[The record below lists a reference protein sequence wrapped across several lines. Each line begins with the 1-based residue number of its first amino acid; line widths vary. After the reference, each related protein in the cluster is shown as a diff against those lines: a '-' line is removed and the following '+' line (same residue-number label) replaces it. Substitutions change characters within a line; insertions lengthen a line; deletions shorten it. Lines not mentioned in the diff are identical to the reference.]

1 MKKVRFIHAADLHL
15 DSPMAGLRDLPLP
28 ILKRLRE
35 STFAA
40 LKKIVDAAI
49 ANEVDLVV
57 LAGDLYDGD
66 DRSLKAQSRFR
77 AEMERLSEHNIA
89 VYAIHGNH
97 DHLGGTWVKIAMPE
111 NVHLFGAETEA
122 VLHKTKS
129 GADVWMYGFSYPTRH
144 VMERRVHTYEKTAGG
159 DFHIGILHGN
169 DGSSSEHGGYCP
181 FTVGELIDRQFDYWA
196 LGHIHKRAILSESP
210 PVVYPGNIQ
219 GRNRKETG
227 EKGCYLVRLGEDG
240 VNLEFIEANDVIW
253 QEIEISAKGARDF
266 DSILRLCLGWKEK
279 LRRNG
284 IGILLSMTL
293 KDVSLDNESELDS
306 LYSTL
311 AELVQDGE
319 DEESSFVWA
328 NEIVIVEEASWKR
341 EELAA
346 EADFYNELFQMAD
359 EFGDINDVLEP
370 LYGRL
375 PGRKYLSRLGKEEG
389 ARILE
394 DAEHLLV
401 QLLREK
407 G

>member
-1 MKKVRFIHAADLHL
+1 MKKVSFIHAADLHL
-15 DSPMAGLRDLPLP
+15 DSPMAGLRNLPQP

-49 ANEVDLVV
+49 ANEVDFVV

-77 AEMERLSEHNIA
+77 SEMERLSEKNIA

-97 DHLGGTWVKIAMPE
+97 DHLGGAWVKIAMPD
-111 NVHLFGAETEA
+111 NVHVFGAETEA
-122 VLHKTKS
+122 VLHKGKS
-129 GADVWMYGFSYPTRH
+129 GADVWIYGFSYPTRH
-144 VMERRVHTYEKTAGG
+144 VMDRRVQTYEKRAGG

-169 DGSSSEHGGYCP
+169 DGSSSEHGSYCP

-196 LGHIHKRAILSESP
+196 LGHIHKRAVLSESP
-210 PVVYPGNIQ
+210 PVIYPGNIQ

-227 EKGCYLVRLGEDG
+227 EKGCYLVQLGENG
-240 VNLEFIEANDVIW
+240 ANLEFIESHDVIW
-253 QEIEISAKGARDF
+253 KEIDISTKGALDF
-266 DSILRLCLGWKEK
+266 DSILRLCLDRKEK

-284 IGILLSMTL
+284 LGTLLTLTL
-293 KDVSLDNESELDS
+293 KDVSLEDRSEVDS
-306 LYSTL
+306 LHSSLT
-311 AELVQDGE
+311 ELLQDGE
-319 DEESSFVWA
+319 EEECSFVWV
-328 NEIVIVEEASWKR
+328 NRISIEEETSWKR

-346 EADFYNELFQMAD
+346 EADFYKELFQMSE
-359 EFGDINDVLEP
+359 EFGGLDDVLEP

-375 PGRKYLSRLGKEEG
+375 PGRKYLSRLEKEEET
-389 ARILE
+389 RVLK
-394 DAEHLLV
+394 DAEDLLV
-401 QLLREK
+401 HLLREK